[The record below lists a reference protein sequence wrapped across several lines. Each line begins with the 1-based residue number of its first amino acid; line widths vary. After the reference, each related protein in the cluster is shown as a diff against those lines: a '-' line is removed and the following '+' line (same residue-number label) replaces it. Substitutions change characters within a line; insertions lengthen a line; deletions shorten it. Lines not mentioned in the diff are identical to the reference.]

1 MADCKHCGKPAGIF
15 HGVHKECEA
24 AYESGVARITS
35 AIDQA
40 LAADGS
46 TDSLPALIDQ
56 TATESFIGS
65 SERHAMLV
73 AGWTRALDG
82 FLEHGVLDDSQQA
95 RLTHFMEKLGL
106 AKDDFNQSHAF
117 ERMVKGITLR
127 EVMHGEIAEH
137 FSLTGNLPVNLQ
149 KGEHVVWAF

>member
-1 MADCKHCGKPAGIF
+1 MADCRYCGKPAGIF
-15 HGVHKECEA
+15 HGAHKECA
-24 AYESGVARITS
+24 AAHGSGVARITS

-46 TDSLPALIDQ
+46 TESLPALIDQ
-56 TATESFIGS
+56 TAAQSFIGP

-82 FLEHGVLDDSQQA
+82 FLGQGVLDESQEA

-106 AKDDFNQSHAF
+106 SKNDVSQSHAF
-117 ERMVKGITLR
+117 ERMVKGVTLR
-127 EVMHGEIAEH
+127 EVMHGEIPKR
-137 FSLTGNLPVNLQ
+137 FNFTGNLPVNLQ
-149 KGEHVVWAF
+149 KG